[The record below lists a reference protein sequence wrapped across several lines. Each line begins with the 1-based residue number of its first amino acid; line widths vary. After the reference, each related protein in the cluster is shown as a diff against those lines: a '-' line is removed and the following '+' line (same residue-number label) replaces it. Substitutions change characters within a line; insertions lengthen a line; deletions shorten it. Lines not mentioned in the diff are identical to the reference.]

1 MKKSLFCF
9 DLDDTLIVS
18 KSEVIVR
25 NTVTGKTKTLS
36 PAQFAL
42 YEPKPN
48 EKFDFSQFD
57 NLTHPEVIKKNFD
70 LFSKILQK
78 TPGSSNSKTIILTAR
93 TPKVQKDVQDLL
105 KSKGLPAIR
114 IHAVGSSDPQAKVN
128 VIQRYIDAG
137 YDQVRFYDDSPKNVQ
152 AVNAMKKE
160 NPGVE
165 ITAKLIVSH

>member
-1 MKKSLFCF
+1 M
-9 DLDDTLIVS
+9 
-18 KSEVIVR
+18 
-25 NTVTGKTKTLS
+25 
-36 PAQFAL
+36 
-42 YEPKPN
+42 
-48 EKFDFSQFD
+48 
-57 NLTHPEVIKKNFD
+57 
-70 LFSKILQK
+70 
-78 TPGSSNSKTIILTAR
+78 
-93 TPKVQKDVQDLL
+93 
-105 KSKGLPAIR
+105 PAIR